1 MRLRQRLLGLFA
13 LFAVVPL
20 LAIGSLGYARALGS
34 LEALLTSRTAVQ
46 ADHLARV
53 LRDRIDALH
62 SDIALLSGNQ
72 ETQEVLAA
80 LARGDSA
87 AARQRSPTLQRYLET
102 LWPAMQAS
110 YHRIEIHD
118 TADRIV
124 AELGAAPSPE
134 NRPAAALELPALI
147 RPILPP
153 AGGPA
158 IGRLTLHPR
167 LAELTR
173 GVAFDDR
180 FGERGRNLL
189 MDRSRGLL
197 AAGSGALEAAG
208 LPPLPGDSGTA
219 AQRVS
224 FAAGGE
230 RWIAAA
236 VHFPDPPWTLV
247 SAASLDEF
255 AGPFLRQRVLDLVML
270 LGVVVLVSLAFFF
283 LLRRATRSLELLT
296 AAAERVG
303 RGDLAPPL
311 PPAASD
317 EVGRLTTA
325 FGTMAARIR
334 EMLAQV
340 EAGRQTAALGRF
352 AVELAHEIRNPLTA
366 IKLNLQG
373 LARDGRS
380 GRLPAESSAAVDLS
394 LREIQRLDQALRTAL
409 SLGRPALPPRDYA
422 VHAVL
427 DEALAL
433 LAPEAA
439 ARRVRLEV
447 RPRAVRDAA
456 RGDPEAMKGVFV
468 NLVLNAIQAVAPADG
483 AVTASTADGR
493 LPDGTPAIAIS
504 IRDDGPG
511 IPAEL
516 RERIFHPFFT
526 TKEGGTGLGL
536 SVALQTVQALGG
548 TLRLAEADGRGAEV
562 VVTLPLG
569 ASGGA
574 A

>member
-20 LAIGSLGYARALGS
+20 LAIGSLGYARALRS
-34 LEALLTSRTAVQ
+34 LDALLTSRTAAQ
-46 ADHLARV
+46 AEHLTRV
-53 LRDRIDALH
+53 LGDRIDALH

-87 AARQRSPTLQRYLET
+87 AARQRAPTLQRYLDT
-102 LWPAMQAS
+102 LWRAMQAP
-110 YHRIEIHD
+110 YHRIEIRDH
-118 TADRIV
+118 RGGIV
-124 AELGAAPSPE
+124 VALGAPPSEDP
-134 NRPAAALELPALI
+134 RLVLATELPPLV
-147 RPILPP
+147 RPILPLG
-153 AGGPA
+153 GGPA
-158 IGRLTLHPR
+158 LGRLELHPR

-189 MDRSRGLL
+189 LDRSRGLL
-197 AAGSGALEAAG
+197 VAGSGALEAAG
-208 LPPLPGDSGTA
+208 LPPLRGDSGA
-219 AQRVS
+219 APQRVS
-224 FAAGGE
+224 FSAGGE

-255 AGPFLRQRVLDLVML
+255 AGPFLRQRVLDLVL
-270 LGVVVLVSLAFFF
+270 LLAVVVLVSLAFFF

-325 FGTMAARIR
+325 FGTMASRVR

-352 AVELAHEIRNPLTA
+352 AAELAHEIRNPLTA

-373 LARDGRS
+373 LARDARN

-409 SLGRPALPPRDYA
+409 SLGRPAVPPRNYA

-433 LAPEAA
+433 LGPEAA

-447 RPRAVRDAA
+447 RPRALRDAA

-468 NLVLNAIQAVAPADG
+468 NLVLNAIQAVGPAEG
-483 AVTASTADGR
+483 VVTAATSDSR

-504 IRDDGPG
+504 IQDDGPG

-516 RERIFHPFFT
+516 RARIFDPFFT

-562 VVTLPLG
+562 VVQLPLAG
-569 ASGGA
+569 AGA
-574 A
+574 AA